1 MRALVSIESS
11 RSTLVHPCYW
21 KALDV
26 SIINGAYNVA
36 LQINDDYNVVSNKDP
51 IDLRLRRLGRLP
63 EELTEIPLGHA
74 GSRDFEIWVL
84 RAVRVL
90 FSGPLSNIELKPNPT
105 IALNQRDVV
114 GTNATQ
120 TTFWRRIYE
129 DYKSRQIIF
138 ECKNYEEITP
148 DDFRQVLDYA
158 TGEYGDFIIVV
169 RRGKNN
175 IFTENEKDRM
185 KAMFFD
191 HKVLIMIV
199 PVPLLALCIRKLRSP
214 HKKYDYTDFTMN
226 KHLDFIVRSVLSLTH
241 MPQSKSKRRR

>member
-120 TTFWRRIYE
+120 TTFWHRIYE
-129 DYKSRQIIF
+129 DYNSTLAIF
-138 ECKNYEEITP
+138 P
-148 DDFRQVLDYA
+148 A
-158 TGEYGDFIIVV
+158 T
-169 RRGKNN
+169 R
-175 IFTENEKDRM
+175 
-185 KAMFFD
+185 
-191 HKVLIMIV
+191 
-199 PVPLLALCIRKLRSP
+199 
-214 HKKYDYTDFTMN
+214 
-226 KHLDFIVRSVLSLTH
+226 
-241 MPQSKSKRRR
+241 